1 MEEPKSLSIL
11 NHFSSLSDPR
21 IERNKLH
28 PLENILTISIC
39 SIICGAEGWEDMEL
53 FDKSKKEWFESF
65 LDLKNVIPGHDTFRR
80 VLSSID
86 PIQFR
91 ECFSSWMNAVHE
103 ATQGEIIPIDGKTLR
118 RSFDKATGKS
128 AIHMVSAWSSQDHLV
143 LGQIKVDDKSNE
155 ITAIPKLLDLLSIKG
170 CIVTID
176 AMGCQKTIAAKIR
189 KNEGDYVLALKGNQ
203 GSMHEEI
210 IRQFD
215 GASDDLLNTRTDDHF
230 QVTSADHG
238 RIEVRDYWIT
248 SKIDWLTGK
257 ENWQD
262 LNSVIIT
269 QNNFETGGKQT
280 FERRYYITSLNS
292 SAKIAGNAVRS
303 HWSIENSLHWCLDVT
318 FREDLSRIRKDH
330 GPENLATLRHI
341 GLNLLKKET
350 SRKLSVRKQR
360 LLASWENDYLVKIIT
375 NM

>member
-53 FDKSKKEWFESF
+53 FGKSKKEWFESF

-203 GSMHEEI
+203 GSMHEEV

-215 GASDDLLNTRTDDHF
+215 GATDDLLNARTEDHF
-230 QVTSADHG
+230 QVT
-238 RIEVRDYWIT
+238 
-248 SKIDWLTGK
+248 
-257 ENWQD
+257 N
-262 LNSVIIT
+262 
-269 QNNFETGGKQT
+269 
-280 FERRYYITSLNS
+280 
-292 SAKIAGNAVRS
+292 
-303 HWSIENSLHWCLDVT
+303 
-318 FREDLSRIRKDH
+318 
-330 GPENLATLRHI
+330 
-341 GLNLLKKET
+341 
-350 SRKLSVRKQR
+350 
-360 LLASWENDYLVKIIT
+360 
-375 NM
+375 

>member
-1 MEEPKSLSIL
+1 MEEQESLSIL
-11 NHFSSLSDPR
+11 NHFSPLSDPR

-28 PLENILTISIC
+28 SLENILIISIC

-53 FDKSKKEWFESF
+53 FCKSKKEWFES
-65 LDLKNVIPGHDTFRR
+65 
-80 VLSSID
+80 
-86 PIQFR
+86 
-91 ECFSSWMNAVHE
+91 FSSWMNAVHE

-143 LGQIKVDDKSNE
+143 LGQVKVDDKSYE

-170 CIVTID
+170 CIITID
-176 AMGCQKTIAAKIR
+176 VMGCQKTIATKIR
-189 KNEGDYVLALKGNQ
+189 KDEGDYVLSLKGNQ

-215 GASDDLLNTRTDDHF
+215 GASDDLLNARTDDHF

-350 SRKLSVRKQR
+350 SKKLSVRKQR
-360 LLASWENDYLVKIIT
+360 LLASWENDYLIKIIT
-375 NM
+375 SM